1 MFEYLGLAYRDSDY
15 TAVIAI
21 TTRSYCHEM
30 YMKFLGKGVATHEN
44 GHENR
49 VIGFSLCMNYPWEMI
64 LILTTFE
71 NGMTSELWKAHE
83 CSGS

>member
-1 MFEYLGLAYRDSDY
+1 MGGVPYMLTD
-15 TAVIAI
+15 

-49 VIGFSLCMNYPWEMI
+49 VIGFSLRMNYP
-64 LILTTFE
+64 
-71 NGMTSELWKAHE
+71 
-83 CSGS
+83 